1 MVVDLP
7 QPLEPTNATV
17 EPDSILKLK
26 SLNICTS
33 FLDGYEND
41 TFLNSIL
48 VVKLLGI
55 SPWSDSE
62 SINGF
67 LSIIWNIS

>member
-55 SPWSDSE
+55 SP
-62 SINGF
+62 
-67 LSIIWNIS
+67 